1 MKALLLFLM
10 LFVGAFCAEVQNTS
24 NDDFNDFS
32 TEFNKAR
39 VFDPLSGYNRFMT
52 GFNNSLYYAFF
63 RPAFKAYNA
72 VVLEPAKKGIS
83 NFFYNLFFPIRF
95 VANVL
100 QFRFLDATDELF
112 SFTINSTFGVGG
124 LFEVANTHFNIP
136 KHDEDVGQAFGRWG
150 IGSGFPIVLPIIG
163 QSNLRDSVGLVAEFF
178 INPINYADKLAGGHV
193 WKNSFIAPGM
203 SAGYMLNEGGK
214 NPDEYKI
221 LTKDAIDLY
230 PFLRDAYEQRR
241 NAQIKE

>member
-1 MKALLLFLM
+1 MKAFMLSLLLFLS
-10 LFVGAFCAEVQNTS
+10 AFCAEVENTS
-24 NDDFNDFS
+24 NNDFSDFS
-32 TEFNKAR
+32 TEFNKAE

-63 RPAFKAYNA
+63 RPVFKGYNA
-72 VVLEPAKKGIS
+72 VVPEPAKKGVS

-95 VANVL
+95 VGNIL
-100 QFRFLDATDELF
+100 QFRFMDATDELF
-112 SFTINSTFGVGG
+112 SFAINTTFGVAG
-124 LFEVANTHFNIP
+124 LFEVANTYFDIP
-136 KHDEDVGQAFGRWG
+136 RHDEDIAQAFGHWG

-163 QSNLRDSVGLVAEFF
+163 QSNLRDSVGLAAEFF
-178 INPINYADKLAGGHV
+178 INPISYADGWAGGHA

-203 SAGYMLNEGGK
+203 SAGYILNEGGT
-214 NPDEYKI
+214 NPDEYRI

-230 PFLRDAYEQRR
+230 PFLRDTYEQRR